1 MVACVLEWEAMGP
14 CSWDAEKVVVGDRV
28 EQGSGCKEFTVM
40 ASHLDFFSDY
50 YREVSEGFS
59 QVT

>member
-1 MVACVLEWEAMGP
+1 MVPCVLEWEAMGP
-14 CSWDAEKVVVGDRV
+14 CSWDAEKVVVSDGV
-28 EQGSGCKEFTVM
+28 GQGSGYKEFTVM
-40 ASHLDFFSDY
+40 ASSLDFFSDY

>member
-14 CSWDAEKVVVGDRV
+14 CSWDAEKVVVSDGV

-40 ASHLDFFSDY
+40 ASSLDFFSDY
-50 YREVSEGFS
+50 YREASEGFS